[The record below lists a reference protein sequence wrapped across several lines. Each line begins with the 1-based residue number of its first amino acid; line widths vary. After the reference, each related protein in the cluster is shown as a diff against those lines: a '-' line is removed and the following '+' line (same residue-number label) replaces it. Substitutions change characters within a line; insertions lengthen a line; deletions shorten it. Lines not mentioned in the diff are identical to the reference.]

1 MEEIRNFDIYKATN
15 KLNNKYYIG
24 VTTQGVGARMKKH

>member
-15 KLNNKYYIG
+15 KLNHKYYIG
-24 VTTQGVGARMKKH
+24 VTTQGVGARM